1 MLKKNTKSRALEM
14 GQNPPEVTAGDEALF
29 EALAKTKKRKRRK
42 RIRILLLI
50 LIVLA
55 AALFVGTRVLQRQV
69 REQFAASA
77 EEVLSA
83 QAERG
88 TISTVVSG
96 SGMLVNVD
104 TEVVTVPS
112 GVEVTEIL
120 VKYGDKIEQGDIL
133 ATVDMASVR
142 SAMSALQE
150 EIEALDE
157 EISSAKGETVSS
169 SITAGVSGRLKI
181 LNAQKDDLI
190 EDVMVEHGSLAV
202 ISLDGYMEVT
212 IQCSGLSKG
221 DGVTVTLAD
230 GTQKTGTV
238 DTVLG
243 SEATI
248 LVTDNGPSY
257 GEEVTILSA
266 EGEVLGSG
274 ELDIHSPLA
283 ITGYAGTI
291 SAVSTSLNQQVYSYS
306 PLFQLTNTSTSA
318 NYDALLR
325 SRSELEDTLLELLQ
339 IQRNGSLVA
348 PISGSVYA
356 VADLDSDDG
365 TEITDIVTLSPD
377 LRMQITINV
386 DEADILSLELNQ
398 QADITVSSIGEENL
412 QGTVTEIDKTYSSGN
427 YTAVVTLDKKQGM
440 ISGMTASVDIRIEGV
455 DDAILIPADA
465 LHQTSSGYFVYTSY
479 DEETKEYGGMV
490 DVIPGLSNSKYVEIK
505 SGLKEGDTVYYT
517 EAQTFANPFGGMGFG
532 GGNGGFSGMPG
543 GSGTGMPSGMP
554 SGNGGSRGNNGGPQG
569 GSSGAPSGMPSGFGG
584 RG

>member
-291 SAVSTSLNQQVYSYS
+291 SAVNTSLNQQVYSYS

-412 QGTVTEIDKTYSSGN
+412 QGTVMEIDKTYSSGN